1 MKQLNLG
8 GSGLMASEIALGC
21 MRMDN
26 VPLETSVKVLE
37 TAREQGVNF
46 FDNAD
51 IYGGGKSEEMFA
63 KAANLAGWR
72 REDMRIQTKCGIRP
86 GVCFDF
92 SREHIL
98 EAVEGSLRRLNT
110 DYIDV
115 LLLHR
120 PDTLM
125 EPEEVAEAFDRLHA
139 AGKVR
144 FFGVS
149 NQNPYQME
157 LLQKYI
163 QDKLIVNQLQFGL
176 AHTGM
181 IDQGFHVNMRDEA
194 SVDHDGEILDY
205 CRLKNIT
212 IQPWSP
218 YQSSRYGG
226 VFLGHDKYPE
236 LNRELRDMAK
246 EKGVTPNALAT
257 AWILRH
263 PAHMQ
268 PIVGTT
274 NPERLADLCTA
285 EEVAMTREEWY
296 RLYFAAGNQNP

>member
-1 MKQLNLG
+1 MRHLNLG
-8 GSGLMASEIALGC
+8 GSDLTASEIALGC
-21 MRMDN
+21 MRMDS
-26 VPLETSVKVLE
+26 VPLERAVQVLDA
-37 TAREQGVNF
+37 AREQGINF

-51 IYGGGKSEEMFA
+51 IYGGGRSEEVFS
-63 KAANLAGWR
+63 KAAALSGWR

-92 SREHIL
+92 SREHI
-98 EAVEGSLRRLNT
+98 VQSTEGSLRRLNT

-144 FFGVS
+144 YFGVS
-149 NQNPYQME
+149 NQNPFQME
-157 LLQKYI
+157 LLQKYVKE
-163 QDKLIVNQLQFGL
+163 KLIVNQLQFGL
-176 AHTGM
+176 AHTGI

-194 SVDHDGEILDY
+194 SVDHDGEILEY
-205 CRLKNIT
+205 CRLKDIT

-218 YQSSRYGG
+218 YQSGRYGG
-226 VFLGHDKYPE
+226 VFLGHEKYPE
-236 LNRELRDMAK
+236 LNRVLGEMAE
-246 EKGVTPNALAT
+246 EKGVTPNALAV

-274 NPERLADLCTA
+274 SPERLTDLCTA
-285 EEVAMTREEWY
+285 EKAELTREEWY
-296 RLYFAAGNQNP
+296 RLYFAAGNRNP

>member
-1 MKQLNLG
+1 MRHLNLG
-8 GSGLMASEIALGC
+8 GSDLTASEIALGC
-21 MRMDN
+21 MRMDS
-26 VPLETSVKVLE
+26 VPLERAVQVLDV
-37 TAREQGVNF
+37 AREQGINF

-51 IYGGGKSEEMFA
+51 IYGGGRSEEVFS
-63 KAANLAGWR
+63 KAAALSGWR

-86 GVCFDF
+86 GACFDF
-92 SREHIL
+92 SREHI
-98 EAVEGSLRRLNT
+98 VQSTEGSLRRLNT

-144 FFGVS
+144 YFGVS
-149 NQNPYQME
+149 NQNPFQME
-157 LLQKYI
+157 LLQKYVKE
-163 QDKLIVNQLQFGL
+163 KLIVNQLQFGL
-176 AHTGM
+176 AHTGI

-194 SVDHDGEILDY
+194 SVDHDGEILEY
-205 CRLKNIT
+205 CRLKDIT

-218 YQSSRYGG
+218 YQSGRYGG
-226 VFLGHDKYPE
+226 VFLGHEKYPE
-236 LNRELRDMAK
+236 LNRVLGEMAE
-246 EKGVTPNALAT
+246 EKGVTPNALAV

-274 NPERLADLCTA
+274 SPERLTDLCTA
-285 EEVAMTREEWY
+285 EKAELTREEWY